1 MNKKSEGLDISI
13 PRVFR
18 RDHAPVESL
27 TENERRLR
35 KEILESIK
43 KVITDEPR
51 LVEIY
56 ISVIKSMAIKYGV
69 DISQFEI

>member
-1 MNKKSEGLDISI
+1 MNKKSEGLDIRI

-35 KEILESIK
+35 KEILELIK
-43 KVITDEPR
+43 KSDYSY
-51 LVEIY
+51 LEINKVFY
-56 ISVIKSMAIKYGV
+56 ALDRELQYRANNSKI
-69 DISQFEI
+69 

>member
-1 MNKKSEGLDISI
+1 MNKKSEGLDIRI

-35 KEILESIK
+35 KEILESINK
-43 KVITDEPR
+43 GYYSYLEINKVFYALDRELQYRANNSKI
-51 LVEIY
+51 
-56 ISVIKSMAIKYGV
+56 
-69 DISQFEI
+69 

>member
-1 MNKKSEGLDISI
+1 NTRSEGLDIRI

-43 KVITDEPR
+43 KGYYSY
-51 LVEIY
+51 LEINKVFY
-56 ISVIKSMAIKYGV
+56 ALDRELQYRANNSKI
-69 DISQFEI
+69 

>member
-1 MNKKSEGLDISI
+1 
-13 PRVFR
+13 
-18 RDHAPVESL
+18 
-27 TENERRLR
+27 
-35 KEILESIK
+35 
-43 KVITDEPR
+43 EPR

>member
-1 MNKKSEGLDISI
+1 MNKKSEGLDIRI

-43 KVITDEPR
+43 KGYYSY
-51 LVEIY
+51 LEINKVFY
-56 ISVIKSMAIKYGV
+56 SLDRELQYRANNNKL
-69 DISQFEI
+69 

>member
-1 MNKKSEGLDISI
+1 KSEGLDIRI

-43 KVITDEPR
+43 KGYYSY
-51 LVEIY
+51 LEINKVFY
-56 ISVIKSMAIKYGV
+56 ALDRELQYRANNSKI
-69 DISQFEI
+69 

>member
-1 MNKKSEGLDISI
+1 MNKKSEGLDIRI

-35 KEILESIK
+35 KEILESIEK
-43 KVITDEPR
+43 GYYSYLEINKVFYALDRELQYRANNSKI
-51 LVEIY
+51 
-56 ISVIKSMAIKYGV
+56 
-69 DISQFEI
+69 

>member
-1 MNKKSEGLDISI
+1 MDKKSEGLDISI

-43 KVITDEPR
+43 KGYYSY
-51 LVEIY
+51 LEINKVFY
-56 ISVIKSMAIKYGV
+56 ALDRELQYRANNSKI
-69 DISQFEI
+69 

>member
-1 MNKKSEGLDISI
+1 MNKKSEGLDIRI

-43 KVITDEPR
+43 KVIT
-51 LVEIY
+51 
-56 ISVIKSMAIKYGV
+56 AT
-69 DISQFEI
+69 

>member
-18 RDHAPVESL
+18 RDHAPVASL

-43 KVITDEPR
+43 KGYYSY
-51 LVEIY
+51 LEINKVFY
-56 ISVIKSMAIKYGV
+56 ALDRELQYRANNSKI
-69 DISQFEI
+69 

>member
-1 MNKKSEGLDISI
+1 MNKKSEGLDIRI

-18 RDHAPVESL
+18 RNHAPVESL

-43 KVITDEPR
+43 KGYYSY
-51 LVEIY
+51 LEINKVFY
-56 ISVIKSMAIKYGV
+56 ALDRELQYRANNSKI
-69 DISQFEI
+69 